1 MAMDRPTAAELIS
14 ATRDFLTDKIAP
26 ELSGYNAFQLRIA
39 TNVLAIVERELE
51 IYPDV
56 QMKETAA
63 LQALT
68 GSYLTDNKELEREL
82 SEQIRDRKVTLDT
95 PGLKEYLWDSVMT
108 KLAIDQPKY
117 ARFQAALDT
126 NEKV

>member
-1 MAMDRPTAAELIS
+1 MAMDRPSAAELIN
-14 ATRDFLTDKIAP
+14 ATREFLQDKIAP

-56 QMKETAA
+56 TMQETAA

-68 GSYLTDNKELEREL
+68 GSYLTDNKALEREL
-82 SEQIRDRKVTLDT
+82 STQIRDSKVTLDT
-95 PGLKEYLWDSVMT
+95 PGLQDYLWDSVMT

-117 ARFQAALDT
+117 ARYRATFADQ
-126 NEKV
+126 ES